1 MRGHI
6 KEYFR
11 NCDVSQQNKAEHL
24 TPACLLQPLP
34 IPNQVWEDISKDFI
48 DGLPISKGKS
58 TIFVVV
64 NRLSK
69 YAHFTALSHP
79 YTAMGVAQ
87 VFFHQIF
94 RLHGMPRSIV
104 CDCDPTFTSMFW
116 RDLFQ
121 LNGTDFNFSSAYHPQ
136 TDGQSEVVNRTLEMY
151 LRCLTGSQPRNW
163 VKWLPWAEFC
173 YNTSWHSTIKK
184 TPFEVVYGRPPP
196 TLLSYIPGT
205 AKVAT
210 VEQELPDRDVV
221 IKELRAN
228 IQEAQARM
236 KRIYDSKQ
244 TEREFSVGEWV
255 YL

>member
-163 VKWLPWAEFC
+163 VKWLPNLETRSNGYHGQSF
-173 YNTSWHSTIKK
+173 
-184 TPFEVVYGRPPP
+184 
-196 TLLSYIPGT
+196 
-205 AKVAT
+205 
-210 VEQELPDRDVV
+210 V
-221 IKELRAN
+221 ITQAGIQPLKRHHLKWCMGVHLRL
-228 IQEAQARM
+228 
-236 KRIYDSKQ
+236 
-244 TEREFSVGEWV
+244 F
-255 YL
+255 YLTYPEPLR